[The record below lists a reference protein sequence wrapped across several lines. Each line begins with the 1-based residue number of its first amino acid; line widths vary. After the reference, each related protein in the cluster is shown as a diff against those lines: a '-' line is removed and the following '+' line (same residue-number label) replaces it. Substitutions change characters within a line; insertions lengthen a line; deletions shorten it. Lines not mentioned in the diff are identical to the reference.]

1 VSEVLIKWTC
11 RAEMDTSW
19 EQLEDFKLRYP
30 AMTLEDELFVVE
42 GGNVVDTFVGRQYA
56 RHHKG

>member
-1 VSEVLIKWTC
+1 
-11 RAEMDTSW
+11 MDTSW